1 MKTCKKKPNVSTC
14 RNCLDTQIMY
24 GVVEDCS
31 KCSVNT
37 KRYEI
42 VDIQCNMFGTYVILL
57 ADGELSK
64 ASISDVYDIKKE

>member
-14 RNCLDTQIMY
+14 RSCLDTQIMY